1 MLRSLARN
9 YRMQWAVVGLIAGFF
24 ALRAALGP
32 GLLMSVLNGVFAG
45 AVVTI
50 VAAYYQ
56 LIVTAIRGD
65 GEYDRVG
72 QMTLG
77 LLLLWVS
84 VVTIVGVSIYARSTE
99 AEYFT
104 APYTAAAASRYLA
117 IIAAVLQLRSLDYSF
132 ALFHGRD
139 KTMIGASLVLGAAVA
154 VTTIVLQ
161 QW

>member
-9 YRMQWAVVGLIAGFF
+9 YRMQWAIVGLIAGFF

-32 GLLMSVLNGVFAG
+32 NLLMSILNGVFAG

-77 LLLLWVS
+77 LFLLWLSIIVN
-84 VVTIVGVSIYARSTE
+84 VGVSIYARSTE
-99 AEYFT
+99 YYT
-104 APYTAAAASRYLA
+104 ATYTGAAAARYIA
-117 IIAAVLQLRSLDYSF
+117 IIAAVMQLRSLDYSF

-139 KTMIGASLVLGAAVA
+139 KTMIGASLILGAVVA
-154 VTTIVLQ
+154 ISAIVLQ